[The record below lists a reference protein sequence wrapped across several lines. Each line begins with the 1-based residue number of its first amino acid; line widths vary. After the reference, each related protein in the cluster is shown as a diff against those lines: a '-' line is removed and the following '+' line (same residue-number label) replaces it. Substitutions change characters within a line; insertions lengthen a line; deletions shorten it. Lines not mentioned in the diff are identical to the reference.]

1 MKSNEK
7 VNLNAYDVEDRV
19 GLVLSLSI
27 IALAVMLLMLYLITG
42 FTVPEGKAD
51 TERVEIIRKTYFLKG
66 LPVYA
71 EFEADKI
78 VMTYLE
84 SENSIVEEF
93 VSYLGSSYN
102 TEKLDGILLL
112 YPASSASTQAEL
124 QSIFEDVTAKVDDFN
139 SFFAS

>member
-7 VNLNAYDVEDRV
+7 VNLNAYDMEDRV

-27 IALAVMLLMLYLITG
+27 IALSVLLLMLYLVTG

-51 TERVEIIRKTYFLKG
+51 SERVEIIRKTFFIKG

-71 EFEADKI
+71 EFESERI

-84 SENSIVEEF
+84 SENAVIEEF

-124 QSIFEDVTAKVDDFN
+124 QSIFEDITAKVDDFN